1 MEYQDGWTLADAKA
15 KYSDLLQSHHSL
27 CWTVEILKDEKAKL
41 LLQLGEAQ
49 DILASMLIAG
59 EIDVHGED
67 PKCPQDDTCACPWA
81 KKINAAMKGYAEEW
95 KHSGPG
101 LSPITEKPKC
111 DCGADALP
119 VPAHRAGCAA
129 RSGVFDDMRPIN
141 LPSPGAIPF
150 IEKRKCEH
158 DWELVKSHGPWPE
171 SNRCK
176 KCGVSE

>member
-101 LSPITEKPKC
+101 LSPITEKPFNEKELKERLALIENGKC
-111 DCGADALP
+111 PECGQKVHL
-119 VPAHRAGCAA
+119 HNCT
-129 RSGVFDDMRPIN
+129 
-141 LPSPGAIPF
+141 
-150 IEKRKCEH
+150 EKRKCECSCH
-158 DWELVKSHGPWPE
+158 PPNSQVQQ
-171 SNRCK
+171 
-176 KCGVSE
+176 CGACSGNHV